1 MKNLNIEFFYPEFSL
16 MMSPVTFFKK
26 DFFFKGFL
34 FIRLYLVIFGSA
46 EFSLL
51 WGLFL

>member
-1 MKNLNIEFFYPEFSL
+1 MKNLNIEEFFYPEFSL
-16 MMSPVTFFKK
+16 MMSPVTFFKR
-26 DFFFKGFL
+26 FL